1 MTRLCVDYTI
11 SILSLTVIQ
20 DHDPISGYSLCVSYK
35 QSSLGSETS
44 LGFLIRTE
52 AKEEDEDTIQ
62 KCVVRV
68 RVERKKNKEDRGR
81 GPAFITAP
89 TIEWIC
95 GWMPGK
101 AWEFVSCSSSVT
113 AGSNKMGSCVVWN
126 LIDIVELW
134 KDIKNLYLMVTGNLA
149 DR

>member
-20 DHDPISGYSLCVSYK
+20 DLIPSLDRVCVYRISKVAW
-35 QSSLGSETS
+35 EPNPPP

-52 AKEEDEDTIQ
+52 AKEDTIQ

-68 RVERKKNKEDRGR
+68 RKERKKNKEDRGR

-89 TIEWIC
+89 TIEWIS

-101 AWEFVSCSSSVT
+101 AWEFVSCSSS
-113 AGSNKMGSCVVWN
+113 AAIKWVVV
-126 LIDIVELW
+126 LCEI
-134 KDIKNLYLMVTGNLA
+134 
-149 DR
+149 